1 MLGSENNPLRST
13 CRPDK
18 VNAWL
23 SRWSSLPCEKLR
35 TKEIRSATSAMCGI
49 TSLNLTPGSTVGM
62 SSNVPRISAGASGLG
77 SNESMCVTP
86 PSHPQVDYRFCLD
99 VTCCCSHRSDPDRRG
114 RQTQRS
120 HAQQIPPL
128 PKLVK
133 RWLIRQRRRCFLFV
147 HRIPSFGGP
156 AIRCRRSRSRLTD
169 CDMRIK
175 QDLSAFKVVHGG

>member
-35 TKEIRSATSAMCGI
+35 TKEIRSATSAMLWHHFAEPHTWQYGRNVKQRTTDLCGCI
-49 TSLNLTPGSTVGM
+49 RFGVKRV
-62 SSNVPRISAGASGLG
+62 NVCDS
-77 SNESMCVTP
+77 

-99 VTCCCSHRSDPDRRG
+99 VACCCSHRSDLDRRG
-114 RQTQRS
+114 RQTQRA

-147 HRIPSFGGP
+147 HRISSFGGP
-156 AIRCRRSRSRLTD
+156 
-169 CDMRIK
+169 
-175 QDLSAFKVVHGG
+175 